1 MKGLINVYKPKG
13 YTSQDV
19 VSVVRKILHTRE
31 VGHMG
36 TLDPQGEGVLL
47 VGVGKGARLFDLMLK
62 KEKVYEAEFDFGYET
77 DTLDGDGVVID
88 RINVIPTKE
97 DIIRVCD
104 SMIGEC
110 DQLPPKYSA
119 KNINGRR
126 AYDLAREGKDFTLRP
141 CRISIFDL
149 KLIKKTGDNKY
160 LFRIHCSG
168 GTYIRS
174 ICRDVA
180 YELNSLA
187 TMTSI
192 KRLNCGHFSIN
203 ESIKLEDLAVKGETA
218 IISLEKVLEHY
229 PRFDVPESFY
239 TKLCNGIKPNAPK
252 NLSEPFTV
260 YCKNELFGIREI
272 IVNKVRIKT
281 YLRDK

>member
-19 VSVVRKILHTRE
+19 VSVIRKILSTRE

-62 KEKVYEAEFDFGYET
+62 KDKVYEAEFDFGYET
-77 DTLDGDGVVID
+77 DTLDGDGVEVD
-88 RINVIPTKE
+88 RTDVIPTE
-97 DIIRVCD
+97 ADIINAC
-104 SMIGEC
+104 SGMIGEI

-126 AYDLAREGKDFTLRP
+126 AYDLAREGKDFDLKP
-141 CRISIFDL
+141 CKINIYDL
-149 KLIKKTGDNKY
+149 KLIKQTGNNKY
-160 LFRIHCSG
+160 MFRIHCSG

-180 YELNSLA
+180 YTLGSMA

-192 KRLNCGHFSIN
+192 KRLYCGNFSVE
-203 ESIKLEDLAVKGETA
+203 ESISLDELKILGKSA
-218 IISLEKVLEHY
+218 IIPLEKVLE
-229 PRFDVPESFY
+229 PCQRFDVPDEFY
-239 TKLCNGIKPNAPK
+239 QKLSNGLRPDVPYD
-252 NLSEPFTV
+252 LTEPFSV
-260 YCKNELFGIREI
+260 YCKNELFGLGEI
-272 IVNKVRIKT
+272 INGKVRIKT
-281 YLRDK
+281 YLRD